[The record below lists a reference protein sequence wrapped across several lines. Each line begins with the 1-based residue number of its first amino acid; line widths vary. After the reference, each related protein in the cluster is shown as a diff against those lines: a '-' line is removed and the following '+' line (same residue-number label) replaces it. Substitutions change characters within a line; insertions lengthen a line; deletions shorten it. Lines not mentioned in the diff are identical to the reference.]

1 MTEAQ
6 MSLQRLVAVEVK
18 SKLAEK
24 QQVITH
30 FVILVAFIKERKYN
44 GQKWFVYILT

>member
-24 QQVITH
+24 QQVIRNTDS
-30 FVILVAFIKERKYN
+30 IY
-44 GQKWFVYILT
+44 